1 MFVSNFLYHR
11 VYGWEPIRLKR
22 ACTHYKQTTESN
34 PSFSQFCPWY
44 VQGQRCFVFSVKL
57 YGWERARKNE
67 NWKTNWSISY
77 NTILQS
83 ISYNTILQT
92 ISYNTFLQT
101 IFYNIMDDYGWL
113 RTYRSDVSVH
123 ARMKTQ
129 AAKTKWSKDSCLHH
143 LSILHVYH
151 IIQHFSVH
159 TVSYNTI
166 LQTISYNNFLHT
178 ENLPQCEKI

>member
-1 MFVSNFLYHR
+1 MWNYAVCLISNENSRNMFVSNFHR

-34 PSFSQFCPWY
+34 PSFSQICPWC

-83 ISYNTILQT
+83 ISYNTILQS

-113 RTYRSDVSVH
+113 RTYRSDVSMH

-129 AAKTKWSKDSCLHH
+129 AAKTNWSKDSFLHH
-143 LSILHVYH
+143 HSILY
-151 IIQHFSVH
+151 
-159 TVSYNTI
+159 TV
-166 LQTISYNNFLHT
+166 
-178 ENLPQCEKI
+178 